1 MELLLERIANVSKT
15 IGGKKREYCIGHL
28 YVDGKYLHDTI
39 EDYDRGLDSETMTL
53 AQIKARKI
61 SSRTAIPT
69 GRYRV
74 RLDRVS
80 PKFSQKAYY
89 KKTCGG
95 KVPYV
100 EKVPAYEGILFHC
113 GKNEDSSAGCLI
125 QGKNTVVG
133 MVTESTQCFERLL
146 KVLYSAKDEVWI
158 TVRRKYKA

>member
-28 YVDGKYLHDTI
+28 YVDGKYLHDVI
-39 EDYDRGLDSETMTL
+39 EDYDRGLEQDKPETW
-53 AQIKARKI
+53 KRKI
-61 SSRTAIPT
+61 KSKTAIPT

-89 KKTCGG
+89 KKVCGG
-95 KVPYV
+95 KVPYLD
-100 EKVPAYEGILFHC
+100 KVPAYEGILMHC

-133 MVTESTQCFERLL
+133 MVTESTQCFEKLL
-146 KVLYSAKDEVWI
+146 KVLRGAKGEVWI
-158 TVRRKYKA
+158 TVSRKYKA